1 MPDFNSETDKTIQ
14 SQFAFGGRNRNLPW
28 YPRHGT
34 RVHLARLFCELKFYN
49 GVEVGTR
56 DGTFAKIL
64 CENNPTLALYCV
76 DPWAAYS
83 TRTQAM
89 MDKFYEEAKLN
100 LSNFRCNLIRKPS
113 LEAVKNFP
121 DNELDFVF
129 IDGNHIFDHAMRDI
143 IEWSAKVREGG
154 IVAVHDYDPFCGSD
168 VIRAVNAY
176 TQAHDIRPWY
186 VTRELPT
193 TAFWVKQPESQKGG
207 H

>member
-1 MPDFNSETDKTIQ
+1 MPITETDKTIQ
-14 SQFAFGGRNRNLPW
+14 QQFSFNGRNRNLPW

-64 CENNPTLALYCV
+64 CENNPQLALYCV
-76 DPWAAYS
+76 DPWAEYS
-83 TRTQAM
+83 TRSQSM

-100 LSNFRCNLIRKPS
+100 LKNFRCNLIRKTS
-113 LEAVKNFP
+113 LEAVKEFP
-121 DNELDFVF
+121 DEQLDFVF
-129 IDGNHIFDHAMRDI
+129 IDGNHLFDDTIRDT
-143 IEWSAKVREGG
+143 IEWSNKVRDGG
-154 IVAVHDYDPFCGSD
+154 IIAVHDYDPFCGND
-168 VIRAVNAY
+168 VIQAVNAY
-176 TQAHDIRPWY
+176 TAAHKIDPWY

-193 TAFWVKQPESQKGG
+193 TAFWVKKSESQKGG